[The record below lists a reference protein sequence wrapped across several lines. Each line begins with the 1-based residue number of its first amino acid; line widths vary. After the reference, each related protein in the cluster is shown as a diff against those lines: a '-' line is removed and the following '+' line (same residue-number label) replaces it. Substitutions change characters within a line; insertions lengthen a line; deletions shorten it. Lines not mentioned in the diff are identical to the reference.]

1 MALTIRAADWNRE
14 DAMDKTPYSD
24 YLLCMQTL
32 RLCRRIM
39 RNNPELWEQ
48 ICREAAQA
56 EAEAASASAEGAE
69 V

>member
-1 MALTIRAADWNRE
+1 
-14 DAMDKTPYSD
+14 MDMTPYSD

-32 RLCRRIM
+32 RLCRRIK

-56 EAEAASASAEGAE
+56 EAEAAASASAEGAE
-69 V
+69 A

>member
-1 MALTIRAADWNRE
+1 
-14 DAMDKTPYSD
+14 MDVTPYSD

-32 RLCRRIM
+32 RLCRRIK

-56 EAEAASASAEGAE
+56 EADAAASASAEGAE